1 MYKLIATYILCMV
14 SLSAYSDDSGT
25 TIELAPNLKRA
36 EAMID
41 AFYSFDPRIL
51 QSLLNE
57 AGDAETAIL
66 SYQAWAKGG
75 NYVILVRSP
84 CISKSENDISCSIT
98 VQDDLVL
105 ALETGFDVTDTFHLT
120 FENTVIKSVETS
132 SDDQPIYYKAREWVK
147 ANLPKVM
154 KGACKSDGGIR
165 ETPGDCARAMT
176 DGYKQFMKAVKP

>member
-1 MYKLIATYILCMV
+1 MYKLIVTYILSMV
-14 SLSAYSDDSGT
+14 SLSAYSDT
-25 TIELAPNLKRA
+25 TIEHGSNLKTA

-51 QSLLNE
+51 QPLLSV
-57 AGDAETAIL
+57 AGDAEAAIL
-66 SYQAWAKGG
+66 SYQAWASG
-75 NYVILVRSP
+75 NYVVLVRSP
-84 CISKSENDISCSIT
+84 CISKSENNISCSIT
-98 VQDDLVL
+98 VQDDLVV

-132 SDDQPIYYKAREWVK
+132 SDDQPIYFKATEWVK

-176 DGYKQFMKAVKP
+176 DGYKQFMKVVKP